1 MHASPVTTLLRLF
14 NLSLMRPLPNAQNAR
29 AKFVRSTQLLESS
42 LRDLVF
48 IKLTLQQSLR
58 QLLKLKLQAAN

>member
-1 MHASPVTTLLRLF
+1 MHAAPVTTPSRPF

-29 AKFVRSTQLLESS
+29 VKFARFTQLLELS
-42 LRDLVF
+42 LRVLVS
-48 IKLTLQQSLR
+48 IKLTLQQSLH

>member
-1 MHASPVTTLLRLF
+1 MHASPVTTPLRLF
-14 NLSLMRPLPNAQNAR
+14 NLSLMHPLPNAQNAR
-29 AKFVRSTQLLESS
+29 AKFVRSTQLLELS

>member
-1 MHASPVTTLLRLF
+1 MHAAPVTTPSRLF

-29 AKFVRSTQLLESS
+29 AKFAKSTQLLELS

-48 IKLTLQQSLR
+48 IKLTLQQSLH